1 MKEINK
7 SQLIEISNRFKNQH
21 ITAFSAQMAFFLFLS
36 IFPFAMFLLSLTS
49 RLNLDIDGIISNIRY
64 NLPPESRSAFISLV
78 NNYLLNDSLSLISI
92 SGLAALWSSSRGVN
106 ALMIAF
112 NIAYGYDET
121 RNIIRLKLTAM
132 FYTLI
137 LVISI
142 IVTLALPSIGMGF
155 FDFVDN
161 FIPVSTIFVDLFYFV
176 RLILNIAV
184 FVFFILSMHKVL
196 PSGNLKYKDTL
207 FGALFSI
214 VGWFALSRSFG
225 FFVRTFTNYSAVYGG
240 LASIIT
246 LMMWLYF
253 MSVVLMLGAVINSTI
268 ISYRNREYPFNQN
281 IFK

>member
-1 MKEINK
+1 MKEINT
-7 SQLIEISNRFKNQH
+7 SQLIEISNRFKNHH

-36 IFPFAMFLLSLTS
+36 IFPFTMFLLLLTS
-49 RLNLDIDGIISNIRY
+49 RLNLDIDSFIY
-64 NLPPESRSAFISLV
+64 NLPTESRSAIINMI
-78 NNYLLNDSLSLISI
+78 NNYLLNDSISLISV

-112 NIAYGYDET
+112 NIAYGFDET
-121 RNIIRLKLTAM
+121 RNFIRLKLTAV

-142 IVTLALPSIGMGF
+142 IVTLALPSIGNGF
-155 FDFVDN
+155 FNFIDN
-161 FIPVSTIFVDLFYFV
+161 FIPVSPFFVDLFYSI
-176 RLILNIAV
+176 RLLLNIAV

-225 FFVRTFTNYSAVYGG
+225 FFVKTFTNYSAVYGG

-253 MSVVLMLGAVINSTI
+253 MSVLLMLGAEINSTI
-268 ISYRNREYPFNQN
+268 ISFKNREYPFNQN
-281 IFK
+281 IFKT